1 MAREK
6 KSVLQDSFLNEAR
19 VRRTPATVFLTNGFQ
34 QRGVVTSFDEFTVLL
49 VNEGKQYLIYKH
61 AISTIVPL
69 ERVNY
74 RDSTQS

>member
-1 MAREK
+1 M
-6 KSVLQDSFLNEAR
+6 
-19 VRRTPATVFLTNGFQ
+19 FLTNGFQ

>member
-1 MAREK
+1 MASEK
-6 KSVLQDSFLNEAR
+6 RSVLQDSFLNEAR
-19 VRRTPATVFLTNGFQ
+19 VRRIPATVFLTNGFQ

-61 AISTIVPL
+61 AISTIVPM

-74 RDSTQS
+74 RDNTQS